1 MVKYSCERCGK
12 EFSQKSHYNSHDR
25 SKTPCGNNTNKI
37 KEPVD
42 KAVKKKEKKLNKK
55 LTVENKK
62 VNVNALVMDNIN
74 NKSPLRYPGGKTRA
88 CKKLE
93 TIMKEHFNISDYD
106 NLISPFFGGGSFEF
120 HIQNNY
126 KLNIIANDKFTPLY
140 NFWNICKNNKKKLCD
155 ELTKK
160 INMIDKD
167 LFTSLRKQ
175 IIGEKNILN
184 QSIMYFII
192 NRCSFSGATLS
203 GGFSLEA
210 SKKRFTQSSIE
221 RIKKLNLR
229 KFNIYNLDFEDFINT
244 NQDKKNLIFLDPPY
258 YLEKAS
264 TLYGNNG
271 DMHDTFNHKKLY
283 KCLSTKQ
290 NWFMT
295 YNNCEYIRKLYKDF
309 KIIETSWSYGMNKS
323 KKSSEIVI
331 ICYN

>member
-12 EFSQKSHYNSHDR
+12 EFSQKYHYDSHNRH
-25 SKTPCGNNTNKI
+25 KTPC
-37 KEPVD
+37 
-42 KAVKKKEKKLNKK
+42 
-55 LTVENKK
+55 
-62 VNVNALVMDNIN
+62 VNQEVNIN
-74 NKSPLRYPGGKTRA
+74 TQIMETITNNSPLRYPGGKTRA

-93 TIMKEHFNISDYD
+93 TIMKEHFNISDFD

-126 KLNIIANDKFTPLY
+126 QLNIIANDKFTPLY
-140 NFWNICKNNKKKLCD
+140 NFWNICKHNKENVCA
-155 ELTKK
+155 ELSKK
-160 INMIDKD
+160 IDMIEKD
-167 LFTSLRKQ
+167 DFTSLREQ
-175 IIGEKNILN
+175 IMEEKNILN

-210 SKKRFTQSSIE
+210 SKKRFTKSSVE
-221 RIKKLNLR
+221 RIKNLNLIR
-229 KFNIYNLDFEDFINT
+229 FNIYNLDFEDFINN
-244 NQDKKNLIFLDPPY
+244 NQDTKNLIFLDPPY

-271 DMHDTFNHKKLY
+271 DMHDTFDHNKLY

-295 YNNCEYIRKLYKDF
+295 YNNCEYIKNLYKNF

-331 ICYN
+331 IG